1 MLQHP
6 VQPHLEGN
14 GGCTASLAWLFL
26 GSVVLLVINNN
37 NNNKIFYFSKA
48 KAVPVQLAPSAPC
61 LLHVAVAWEGG
72 GWVSSAAELK
82 NRLKAARCELPLL
95 SPRRCR
101 AGVICPQKERNKLT
115 GPWHVGEQSS
125 FMLYAR
131 AFVVGDDKSGWHGR
145 IVAFARTSLVLKQSR
160 L

>member
-1 MLQHP
+1 M
-6 VQPHLEGN
+6 
-14 GGCTASLAWLFL
+14 
-26 GSVVLLVINNN
+26 
-37 NNNKIFYFSKA
+37 
-48 KAVPVQLAPSAPC
+48 
-61 LLHVAVAWEGG
+61 
-72 GWVSSAAELK
+72 SSAAELK
-82 NRLKAARCELPLL
+82 TGLKAARCELPLL

-101 AGVICPQKERNKLT
+101 AGVIRPQKERNKLT

-145 IVAFARTSLVLKQSR
+145 IVAFARTSLGLKQSR